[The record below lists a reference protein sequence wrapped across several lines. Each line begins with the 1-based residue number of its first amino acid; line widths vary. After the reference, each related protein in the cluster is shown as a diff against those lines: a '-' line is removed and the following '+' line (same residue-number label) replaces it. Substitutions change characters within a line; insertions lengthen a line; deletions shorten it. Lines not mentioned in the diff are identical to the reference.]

1 MLLKYETNRL
11 ILKVLGPD
19 YAPDVLRFYENDK
32 ELFERYETDR
42 CNNFY
47 TEGHQRTILNLEY
60 GLCLKLQLVR
70 FYAFLKED
78 PDTIIGTVSLYEI
91 SKALSKTE
99 IGYKFASAY
108 HHQGY
113 ASEAVEK
120 ILDVAFT
127 ELQLHRVCAH
137 VHESN
142 LPSIR
147 LLEGLGFEKEG
158 ICRHHMYM
166 GGKWVDH
173 LQYSLLAPPI
183 PSVSE

>member
-1 MLLKYETNRL
+1 MLLQYETNRL

-19 YAPDVLRFYENDK
+19 YAADVLRFYENDK
-32 ELFERYETDR
+32 ELFEQYEVDR
-42 CNNFY
+42 CESFY
-47 TEGHQRTILNLEY
+47 TEGHQRTILHLEY

-70 FYAFLKED
+70 FYVFLKEA

-91 SKALSKTE
+91 SKPFAKAE
-99 IGYKFASAY
+99 VGYKFSSAY
-108 HHQGY
+108 HHHGY

-120 ILDVAFT
+120 ILDMAFS
-127 ELQLHRVCAH
+127 ELKLHRICAH

-147 LLEGLGFEKEG
+147 LLTGLGFEKEG

-166 GGKWVDH
+166 RGKWVDH
-173 LQYSLLAPPI
+173 LQFSLLAP
-183 PSVSE
+183 SFET